1 MTLFD
6 YDAPVTKV
14 RIEARAEKTKIKKE
28 VKFEMRNENCIN
40 LILSAGGFPE
50 EGEIMQFVSDGAS
63 DTGGFFS
70 ALLEIYGEIDE
81 MYLSTWTISMANVQR
96 LLNAVDNGKLKKL
109 YFLINDGLLKTNSTK
124 AIWGA
129 INESFPK
136 RGIKYKAVNSHSKIF
151 CCKVGDKYF
160 TISGSGNW
168 SENPR
173 IENYIIVGGEKSY
186 NFNKKWM
193 LEQINQ

>member
-6 YDAPVTKV
+6 CDVPVSRV

-28 VKFEMRNENCIN
+28 LKFEQRNENCKD

-50 EGEIMQFVSDGAS
+50 DGEIMQFVSDGAS
-63 DTGGFFS
+63 DTGGFFT
-70 ALLEIYGEIDE
+70 ALLDIYGQIDE

-96 LLNAVDNGKLKKL
+96 LLNAYDSGKLKSL

-129 INESFPK
+129 INESFKK

-151 CCKVGDKYF
+151 CCRVGDKYF

-173 IENYIIVGGEKSY
+173 IENYIIVGGEKSF

-193 LEQINQ
+193 IEQINQ